1 MLELK
6 NICYEVETEKG
17 KKEIL
22 KNVNLTIDEHFV
34 AITGPNGGG
43 KSTLA
48 KLIAGIETPVSGEI
62 IYNGTDI
69 TNMSITERAQLGI
82 SFAFQTNCSLK
93 KRTILKQWITT
104 IVENNKKEVGEIS
117 YIFCSDEQLLEINK
131 EFLNHDYYTDII
143 TFDYSEAD
151 VISGDLF
158 ISIERIKDNAKT
170 LKTSYQ
176 EELHRVIIHG
186 VLHLL
191 GYKDKTEVE
200 SENMRKLE
208 DECLLIL
215 STYINEK

>member
-1 MLELK
+1 M
-6 NICYEVETEKG
+6 
-17 KKEIL
+17 
-22 KNVNLTIDEHFV
+22 
-34 AITGPNGGG
+34 
-43 KSTLA
+43 
-48 KLIAGIETPVSGEI
+48 
-62 IYNGTDI
+62 
-69 TNMSITERAQLGI
+69 GI

-93 KRTILKQWITT
+93 KRTILKQWIKA
-104 IVENNKKEVGEIS
+104 IVENNKKEIGEIS

-143 TFDYSEAD
+143 TFDYSETD
-151 VISGDLF
+151 VVSGDLF

-191 GYKDKTEVE
+191 GYKDKTEEE

>member
-1 MLELK
+1 M
-6 NICYEVETEKG
+6 
-17 KKEIL
+17 
-22 KNVNLTIDEHFV
+22 
-34 AITGPNGGG
+34 
-43 KSTLA
+43 
-48 KLIAGIETPVSGEI
+48 
-62 IYNGTDI
+62 
-69 TNMSITERAQLGI
+69 GI

>member
-1 MLELK
+1 M
-6 NICYEVETEKG
+6 
-17 KKEIL
+17 
-22 KNVNLTIDEHFV
+22 
-34 AITGPNGGG
+34 
-43 KSTLA
+43 
-48 KLIAGIETPVSGEI
+48 
-62 IYNGTDI
+62 
-69 TNMSITERAQLGI
+69 GI

-93 KRTILKQWITT
+93 KRTILKQWIKA

-117 YIFCSDEQLLEINK
+117 YIFCSDEQLLKINK

-143 TFDYSEAD
+143 TFDYSETD
-151 VISGDLF
+151 VVSGDLF

>member
-1 MLELK
+1 M
-6 NICYEVETEKG
+6 
-17 KKEIL
+17 
-22 KNVNLTIDEHFV
+22 
-34 AITGPNGGG
+34 
-43 KSTLA
+43 
-48 KLIAGIETPVSGEI
+48 
-62 IYNGTDI
+62 
-69 TNMSITERAQLGI
+69 GI

-93 KRTILKQWITT
+93 KRTILKQWIKA

-143 TFDYSEAD
+143 TFDYSETD
-151 VISGDLF
+151 VVSGDLF
-158 ISIERIKDNAKT
+158 ISIERIQDNAKT

-191 GYKDKTEVE
+191 GYKDKTEEE

>member
-1 MLELK
+1 M
-6 NICYEVETEKG
+6 
-17 KKEIL
+17 
-22 KNVNLTIDEHFV
+22 
-34 AITGPNGGG
+34 
-43 KSTLA
+43 
-48 KLIAGIETPVSGEI
+48 
-62 IYNGTDI
+62 
-69 TNMSITERAQLGI
+69 GI

-93 KRTILKQWITT
+93 KRTILKQWIKT

-143 TFDYSEAD
+143 TFDYSETD
-151 VISGDLF
+151 VVSGDLF
-158 ISIERIKDNAKT
+158 ISIERIKDNANT

-191 GYKDKTEVE
+191 GYKDKTEEE

-208 DECLLIL
+208 DECLLLL

>member
-1 MLELK
+1 M
-6 NICYEVETEKG
+6 
-17 KKEIL
+17 
-22 KNVNLTIDEHFV
+22 
-34 AITGPNGGG
+34 
-43 KSTLA
+43 
-48 KLIAGIETPVSGEI
+48 
-62 IYNGTDI
+62 
-69 TNMSITERAQLGI
+69 GI

-93 KRTILKQWITT
+93 KRTILKQWIKT

-143 TFDYSEAD
+143 TFDYSETD
-151 VISGDLF
+151 VASGDLF

-191 GYKDKTEVE
+191 GYKDKTEEE